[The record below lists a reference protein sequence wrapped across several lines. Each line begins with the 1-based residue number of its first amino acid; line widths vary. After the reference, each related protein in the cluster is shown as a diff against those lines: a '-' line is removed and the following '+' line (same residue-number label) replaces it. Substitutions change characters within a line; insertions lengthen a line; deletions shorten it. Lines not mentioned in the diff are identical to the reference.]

1 MGQVLGVK
9 AVPIEYRAAG
19 KRRSISIPTLATA
32 EIEALRGQGDAEV
45 TIANH
50 PAAVA
55 SGFPAVVAKSKH
67 ASCRDY
73 TFNWEISGK
82 NGFYSPFAFEA

>member
-19 KRRSISIPTLATA
+19 KRRSISIPSLAAA
-32 EIEALRGQGDAEV
+32 EIEALKGQGDAEV

-50 PAAVA
+50 PVAA

-82 NGFYSPFAFEA
+82 NGFYSPFEYQA